1 MRTAVY
7 PGTFDPI
14 TYGHLDVIERGSKIF
29 DELVVAVAE
38 SLPPIGPQGPAKET
52 LFTVEERLEL
62 IKGLTKEFENVQ
74 VEHFSGL
81 VVDYVR
87 KKKTNVLLRG
97 IRTVSDFEYEFQM
110 ALTNRTFAPEVET
123 VFVMASQDYSFLS
136 SRLIREAASLGASLS
151 SFVPP
156 EVERRLKEKLK
167 SLA

>member
-1 MRTAVY
+1 MAREACA
-7 PGTFDPI
+7 D
-14 TYGHLDVIERGSKIF
+14 
-29 DELVVAVAE
+29 
-38 SLPPIGPQGPAKET
+38 LPN
-52 LFTVEERLEL
+52 VE
-62 IKGLTKEFENVQ
+62 VDS
-74 VEHFSGL
+74 FSGL

-136 SRLIREAASLGASLS
+136 SRLIKEAASLGANLT

-156 EVERRLKEKLK
+156 QVECRLKEKLK
-167 SLA
+167 SLG